1 MPLIKKL
8 IVTRAV
14 TDLYGKIYRH
24 FSTSV
29 AKHMGISNWTKK
41 RVKNVKESA
50 TSLYSLAIHSIL
62 IILTLYS
69 LILIKLDVTNQ
80 FWFVPSLHSPWNSCF
95 CRILIILLLV
105 WCNWWLYCRS
115 VFIRSSRPEVFF
127 KKMFSETSQN
137 LQENS
142 CARVSTLIKNK
153 KTLCVVTIAM
163 ICSNLPS
170 IWKFQNFR
178 RPLYNPVEHLWWSSY
193 YKNSKPVIIFT
204 KKLHQRCLLG
214 F

>member
-41 RVKNVKESA
+41 RFKNVKESA

-127 KKMFSETSQN
+127 KKNVLRNFTKFTGKQLCQSLYFNKKQENAMCCNNRDDLLQLTFNLEISKFSE
-137 LQENS
+137 
-142 CARVSTLIKNK
+142 AFI
-153 KTLCVVTIAM
+153 
-163 ICSNLPS
+163 
-170 IWKFQNFR
+170 
-178 RPLYNPVEHLWWSSY
+178 
-193 YKNSKPVIIFT
+193 
-204 KKLHQRCLLG
+204 
-214 F
+214 